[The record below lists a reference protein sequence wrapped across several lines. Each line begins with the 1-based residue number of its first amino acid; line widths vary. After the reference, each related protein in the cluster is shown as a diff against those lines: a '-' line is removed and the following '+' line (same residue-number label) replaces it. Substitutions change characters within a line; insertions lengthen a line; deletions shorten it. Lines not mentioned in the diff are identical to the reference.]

1 MIYFPCD
8 SPNEHVLQVVEAW
21 IDLWA
26 ASGTKAAFT
35 AIALDGYEVWTPE
48 RLDLA
53 LASYRPLELY
63 PGTRSFKVTSPDAA
77 ITLGHVPTREVK
89 WYNPEKTG
97 LAGDV
102 SFDLPLNGQWSDLLV
117 EFNIWVNGEGSED
130 CVLALDEVR
139 CWDQYWSEEEKKRER
154 EEARP

>member
-1 MIYFPCD
+1 MIYLPCS
-8 SPNEHVLQVVEAW
+8 SPNEYILQVVEAW

-26 ASGTKAAFT
+26 ESGTEAAFT
-35 AIALDGYEVWTPE
+35 AIALDEYEVWTPE
-48 RLDLA
+48 WLDLA
-53 LASYRPLELY
+53 LANYRPLELY
-63 PGTRSFKVTSPDAA
+63 PGTHSFKVTSPGAA
-77 ITLGHVPTREVK
+77 ITLDHVPTREVK

-117 EFNIWVNGEGSED
+117 EFNIWVNGKGSED

-139 CWDQYWSEEEKKRER
+139 CWDQYWSEEEKKREQ
-154 EEARP
+154 EVVHL